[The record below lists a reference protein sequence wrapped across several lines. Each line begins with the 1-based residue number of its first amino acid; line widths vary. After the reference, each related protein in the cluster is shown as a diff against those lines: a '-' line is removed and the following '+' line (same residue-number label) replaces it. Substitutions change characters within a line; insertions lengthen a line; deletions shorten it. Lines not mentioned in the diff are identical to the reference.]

1 MGELEREILLG
12 RSTESSQQLATLL
25 QTYIKIMSEEK
36 KYLNISNNDI
46 NQNVLKSQ
54 EKEKSR
60 MTKRL
65 GDLSVDERR
74 VEDIMKNHRLD
85 KWGVGQTKALFIYDE
100 SQYDKERQELEDD
113 AILESKLNAVDGV
126 TDRLREIYKMDFLN
140 DQQVERQ
147 VQQEIDADIM
157 AMAGDDDFGDRDDE
171 AVGYSAW
178 TGDD

>member
-12 RSTESSQQLATLL
+12 RSTESSQQLVNGYN
-25 QTYIKIMSEEK
+25 YIKIMSEK
-36 KYLNISNNDI
+36 RYLNISNSDI

-54 EKEKSR
+54 EKEKAR

-100 SQYDKERQELEDD
+100 SQYDMERQELEN
-113 AILESKLNAVDGV
+113 KP
-126 TDRLREIYKMDFLN
+126 FLKIN
-140 DQQVERQ
+140 
-147 VQQEIDADIM
+147 
-157 AMAGDDDFGDRDDE
+157 
-171 AVGYSAW
+171 
-178 TGDD
+178 

>member
-1 MGELEREILLG
+1 
-12 RSTESSQQLATLL
+12 
-25 QTYIKIMSEEK
+25 MSEEK

-54 EKEKSR
+54 EKEKSK

-74 VEDIMKNHRLD
+74 VEDIMKNHRLE

-100 SQYDKERQELEDD
+100 AQYDKERRELEED
-113 AILESKLNAVDGV
+113 AVLESKLNAIDGV
-126 TDRLREIYKMDFLN
+126 TDRLRDIYKMDFLN

-157 AMAGDDDFGDRDDE
+157 AMAGDDDYEDRDDE
-171 AVGYSAW
+171 AAGYSAW
-178 TGDD
+178 TSNE